1 MYKFFCVVRAEMAQV
16 ETKTSHYIRNARLDG
31 DCSSMHAV
39 KRSTLRQL
47 AVEVQFSCTHLT
59 SYRVMKRR
67 DPEVVCKYSRD
78 GDTLVYIRTC
88 SCTAGLE
95 HEIAELFPGV
105 LEKASTH
112 PGLSRKA
119 SSAERPRM
127 LTTKRF
133 VRSVLI

>member
-1 MYKFFCVVRAEMAQV
+1 MV
-16 ETKTSHYIRNARLDG
+16 I
-31 DCSSMHAV
+31 AV
-39 KRSTLRQL
+39 ACMQSNGPPYGNLLWKSNSL
-47 AVEVQFSCTHLT
+47 SCTHLT

-67 DPEVVCKYSRD
+67 DSEVVCKYSRD